1 MNGDCVNGG
10 RGESMQTLHFVRVA
24 TKAKDSLDG
33 LLYIHQW
40 ETGFQEL
47 IFNSKESAENWIK
60 NQNK

>member
-1 MNGDCVNGG
+1 MSDYE
-10 RGESMQTLHFVRVA
+10 ESMQTLHFVRAA